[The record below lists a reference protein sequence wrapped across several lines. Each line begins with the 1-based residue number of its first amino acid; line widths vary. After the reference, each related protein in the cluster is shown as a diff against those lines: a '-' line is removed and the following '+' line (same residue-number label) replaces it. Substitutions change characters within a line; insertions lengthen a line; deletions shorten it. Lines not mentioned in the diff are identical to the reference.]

1 MPACLPLGCGVFTAD
16 RVGGRMPRWL
26 NWHPQAWVLVPTAP
40 AVWLKSLSLAR
51 LPQWLEFPFA
61 GMFRRD
67 LFIHICNMDLWS
79 LGLWSG
85 FDVDYHSRMFNLL
98 PADNS
103 WPRTARMWPNAK
115 LQFYL
120 NLVWN
125 IMGCFVYF
133 FISFGNSIAQ
143 VSILNFCGWQGTRK
157 PKGCFLSLSPGWSW
171 KVNSILFPDLRF
183 SFLIEPTLGRI
194 KRGWAQKRLGMR
206 ICYPIWT
213 SVC

>member
-1 MPACLPLGCGVFTAD
+1 MSASWLRCLHS
-16 RVGGRMPRWL
+16 RPRWGKDATVGEL
-26 NWHPQAWVLVPTAP
+26 AP
-40 AVWLKSLSLAR
+40 PGLSARPHSSSSLAEIPYFGSATSVTR
-51 LPQWLEFPFA
+51 ISICWRVQDRSLH
-61 GMFRRD
+61 
-67 LFIHICNMDLWS
+67 HICNMDLWS

-85 FDVDYHSRMFNLL
+85 FDVDYHARMFNLL
-98 PADNS
+98 PANNS

-115 LQFYL
+115 LQPYL
-120 NLVWN
+120 NLAWN

-157 PKGCFLSLSPGWSW
+157 PKGCFLSPGWSW

-206 ICYPIWT
+206 IYYPIWT